1 MQNATQNQQ
10 YTVRIKHY
18 IEARSHNDFYREKT
32 ISITY
37 SECVLV
43 ALVIQHAERMH
54 SILLSSVACL
64 AVPYLSTLSHKRH
77 DFRTKKLLNL
87 KCVLIF
93 STIFI

>member
-77 DFRTKKLLNL
+77 DFRTKKLLN
-87 KCVLIF
+87 
-93 STIFI
+93 